1 MQLKSKSNKGFSF
14 LLCVIDIYSKYRW
27 VISLKNEKGTAIINA
42 FQKRLDEST
51 RKPSKLWVDKGSEF
65 YNRSMLWLGKNAIE
79 MDSTHNPGKSVAAE
93 RFIKTLRKKIC
104 KYMTSISKNVYN
116 DKLDDKVNKYNNT
129 NHRATKM
136 KPADVKSS
144 TYIDFRKE
152 NNKEDP
158 EFTVS
163 NHVRT
168 SKYKSM
174 FAKGYVPNWS
184 QEVFP
189 IKTVKNTVP
198 WTYVISDLNEKE
210 IVGTFH
216 KK

>member
-1 MQLKSKSNKGFSF
+1 MQLKSKFNKGFSF

-51 RKPSKLWVDKGSEF
+51 RKPSKIWVDKGCEF

-79 MDSTHNPGKSVAAE
+79 MDSTHDPGKSVVAE
-93 RFIKTLRKKIC
+93 RFVKTLRNKIC
-104 KYMTSISKNVYN
+104 KYMTSLSKNVYI
-116 DKLDDKVNKYNNT
+116 DKLDDTVTKHNNI
-129 NHRATKM
+129 NHRTTKM
-136 KPADVKSS
+136 KPADLKSS

-152 NNKEDP
+152 NKKESP
-158 EFTVS
+158 KFAIS
-163 NHVRT
+163 HHVRT

-184 QEVFP
+184 QQIFP
-189 IKTVKNTVP
+189 IKIVKNTAP
-198 WTYVISDLNEKE
+198 WTYVISDLNGKE
-210 IVGTFH
+210 IGGTFH